1 MTTRPG
7 PATWTIA
14 DLADEFGV
22 THRTIRHYESLGL
35 LTPARNGTARV
46 FDRRDR
52 TRLALILRGKRI
64 GFDLNEIRRIIDM
77 YDQDP
82 GETGQLEYLITQIG
96 DRRRELERRRTDIE
110 QTLAE
115 LDDLEQR
122 CRARLGPLRTGLA
135 DRRTTPPTTP
145 GS

>member
-82 GETGQLEYLITQIG
+82 GEAGQLEYLIAQID

-122 CRARLGPLRTGLA
+122 CRAGLGALRA
-135 DRRTTPPTTP
+135 PRR
-145 GS
+145 